1 MFGRFAHV
9 SAHRTH
15 LEQGPPRVIRHQAP
29 FEEPAPA
36 GKRTREA
43 ESHMEKAR
51 SCFIAGHW
59 LTGCDVACHK
69 ATERAALGGSQEG
82 KKGPN
87 TETGRKV
94 SFAEDFEVSRPE
106 K

>member
-1 MFGRFAHV
+1 
-9 SAHRTH
+9 
-15 LEQGPPRVIRHQAP
+15 
-29 FEEPAPA
+29 
-36 GKRTREA
+36 
-43 ESHMEKAR
+43 MEKAR

-59 LTGCDVACHK
+59 LTGCDALLACHK

-87 TETGRKV
+87 TETGGKV
-94 SFAEDFEVSRPE
+94 SFTWLFDASKKVLPV